1 MAKRFNHLRFRV
13 NRYLNPKPRGAEEMK
28 LNIDDH
34 EAVKKHIDDVIIYW
48 RGVRGQHVSKSKEM
62 HEMAKHYIDAWQ
74 SMRCSLFGELLQ

>member
-34 EAVKKHIDDVIIYW
+34 EAVKKHIDDVIIHW
-48 RGVRGQHVSKSKEM
+48 RGVRGQHVSKSKEI
-62 HEMAKHYIDAWQ
+62 HEKANNHIDAWQ
-74 SMRCSLFGELLQ
+74 SIRCFLFGELLQ